1 MSHCKGM
8 PKQRVGVGVLVSRGR
23 GGDRGFLEGKL
34 GKGMT
39 FEM

>member
-1 MSHCKGM
+1 
-8 PKQRVGVGVLVSRGR
+8 VGEDTPSEWQGEV
-23 GGDRGFLEGKL
+23 GGDRGLVEGKL